1 VTKKIWL
8 SLLVVIVFVIFAS
21 LVAYACG
28 NQSSCK
34 GKDNCPAAMKDAKVE
49 VTNLDNGITVQIT
62 SDNPEVAKA
71 IQKHKGD
78 CKCDGLKGAKFES
91 KKVDNGVI
99 MTITSKDPEVVK
111 MIQDRQANC
120 MKNCQKEGSEEC
132 LKAHESGKCSGHA
145 PGGKH

>member
-21 LVAYACG
+21 WVAYACG

-34 GKDNCPAAMKDAKVE
+34 GKDNCPVAMKDAKVE
-49 VTNLDNGITVQIT
+49 VTNMDNGIMIQIT
-62 SDNPEVAKA
+62 SN
-71 IQKHKGD
+71 
-78 CKCDGLKGAKFES
+78 
-91 KKVDNGVI
+91 
-99 MTITSKDPEVVK
+99 DPEVVK
-111 MIQDRQANC
+111 QIQERTANCKCGGGKDANCEVTKIATGATLRITSDDPEVVKLIQERQANC